1 LADKCQV
8 SSTIT
13 EVKAAKTVAPALLRG
28 LPPYRPV
35 ARKLMQ
41 LTADASVHLMRVE
54 EVLRMDAAF
63 SAELL
68 RLVNS
73 PLLGTRREI
82 TSTLQ
87 AAAILGFERIKALT
101 TTLALRM
108 FLAGKPGDALQLC
121 WRRNLA
127 VAVVSERLA
136 GYVDM
141 DSDTCYTAGLLH
153 DVGRLALLWA
163 APHQCAEILAKTDP
177 GDPHGLD
184 REKAAFGMDH
194 CEAGETI
201 LRQWDFPAQ
210 LREVALRHHR
220 RPQPGSHGLLPVVH
234 TAMRVADVLGFQLGA
249 GVANL
254 AEVADVLPA
263 QTWRMVLAD
272 FDRIS
277 DDTILRLNALE
288 CSLQ

>member
-1 LADKCQV
+1 
-8 SSTIT
+8 
-13 EVKAAKTVAPALLRG
+13 
-28 LPPYRPV
+28 
-35 ARKLMQ
+35 
-41 LTADASVHLMRVE
+41 
-54 EVLRMDAAF
+54 MDAAF

-73 PLLGTRREI
+73 PLLGARREI

-87 AAAILGFERIKALT
+87 AAAVLGFERIKALT
-101 TTLALRM
+101 TTLGLRM
-108 FLAGKPGDALQLC
+108 FLTGKPSDALQVC

-127 VAVVSERLA
+127 VAVVSERLS

-141 DSDTCYTAGLLH
+141 NSDTCYTAGLLH
-153 DVGRLALLWA
+153 DVGRLAMLWA
-163 APHQCAEILAKTDP
+163 APHQSAEIIAKCDP

-184 REKAAFGMDH
+184 REKAAFGLDH
-194 CEAGETI
+194 CEAGELI

-210 LREVALRHHR
+210 LREVALLHHR
-220 RPQPGSHGLLPVVH
+220 KPQPGTRGLLSVVH
-234 TAMRVADVLGFQLGA
+234 TAMRVADVLGFQLGP

-254 AEVADVLPA
+254 AEVANVLPA
-263 QTWRMVLAD
+263 PTWRMILAD

-277 DDTILRLNALE
+277 DDAILKLNALE